1 LRYNSVADKGTT
13 VKKPMPS
20 GKSQSL
26 RRRDFCKTLSAAAL
40 LGWPGIPEVKAGLP
54 LPHSACAGESPGPEK
69 EQNMAKKVKEVR
81 AKVTSVKGTCDL
93 GHKVGDVVRFTDGG
107 VDGHICIHA
116 MYSML
121 PKVFAMMFNASF
133 PWAQNPDVLTH
144 ACPDAENPVVFE
156 LTRVY
161 ED

>member
-1 LRYNSVADKGTT
+1 ML
-13 VKKPMPS
+13 S

-26 RRRDFCKTLSAAAL
+26 RRRDFCKTLSAVAL
-40 LGWPGIPEVKAGLP
+40 LGWPGIPDVKTGLP
-54 LPHSACAGESPGPEK
+54 QPHSACTGESPGPEK

-144 ACPDAENPVVFE
+144 ACPDAANPLVFE

>member
-1 LRYNSVADKGTT
+1 
-13 VKKPMPS
+13 
-20 GKSQSL
+20 
-26 RRRDFCKTLSAAAL
+26 
-40 LGWPGIPEVKAGLP
+40 
-54 LPHSACAGESPGPEK
+54 
-69 EQNMAKKVKEVR
+69 MAKKVKEVK
-81 AKVTSVKGTCDL
+81 AKVTSVKGTCGL
-93 GHKVGDVVRFTDGG
+93 GHKVGDVISFTDGG

-133 PWAQNPDVLTH
+133 PWATDPDVLTH
-144 ACPDAENPVVFE
+144 ACPDAVNPVVFE